1 LVSERRIKR
10 RRAREGREKRR
21 EKTKAPAASPPRSF
35 ARRARADQSQFTHTH
50 IRFPP
55 KNTNKTHT
63 DEATSA
69 LDAAT
74 EREIL
79 DALALLS
86 KGRTSLFVAHR
97 LSTAA
102 QCDQIVVLGPGG
114 KVAEVGS
121 HAELLAR
128 PGGAYAA
135 LWAHQ
140 SGAVDEIAAQQ
151 QQVAAATAGGS
162 EEEDGS
168 AGAAATAARA
178 A

>member
-1 LVSERRIKR
+1 MLLFGAFFAMIRSSSGAAANDAPPLLSAANTLGGPKR
-10 RRAREGREKRR
+10 TTPPPQKNPTTPTK
-21 EKTKAPAASPPRSF
+21 KT
-35 ARRARADQSQFTHTH
+35 THT
-50 IRFPP
+50 
-55 KNTNKTHT
+55 T

-86 KGRTSLFVAHR
+86 KGRTSIFVAHR

-114 KVAEVGS
+114 KVAESGT

-140 SGAVDEIAAQQ
+140 SGGVDELSSAA
-151 QQVAAATAGGS
+151 
-162 EEEDGS
+162 
-168 AGAAATAARA
+168 AARA
-178 A
+178 EGRGADEGAATRAA

>member
-1 LVSERRIKR
+1 MSFRPTHNPQ
-10 RRAREGREKRR
+10 
-21 EKTKAPAASPPRSF
+21 KTKTK
-35 ARRARADQSQFTHTH
+35 Q
-50 IRFPP
+50 
-55 KNTNKTHT
+55 

-102 QCDQIVVLGPGG
+102 QCDQIVVLGSGG
-114 KVAEVGS
+114 KVAEVGT
-121 HAELLAR
+121 HAELLAK

-140 SGAVDEIAAQQ
+140 SGGVDEQLARQA
-151 QQVAAATAGGS
+151 VAS
-162 EEEDGS
+162 EGE
-168 AGAAATAARA
+168 GAAAAARA

>member
-1 LVSERRIKR
+1 MSISQ
-10 RRAREGREKRR
+10 RESND
-21 EKTKAPAASPPRSF
+21 APDTLSPS
-35 ARRARADQSQFTHTH
+35 ADGSLKHA
-50 IRFPP
+50 PP
-55 KNTNKTHT
+55 QKPLKHPT

-86 KGRTSLFVAHR
+86 KGRTSIFVAHR

-114 KVAEVGS
+114 KVSEVGS
-121 HAELLAR
+121 HSELLAK

-140 SGAVDEIAAQQ
+140 SGGVDEL
-151 QQVAAATAGGS
+151 AAAVQERNEA
-162 EEEDGS
+162 
-168 AGAAATAARA
+168 AARA